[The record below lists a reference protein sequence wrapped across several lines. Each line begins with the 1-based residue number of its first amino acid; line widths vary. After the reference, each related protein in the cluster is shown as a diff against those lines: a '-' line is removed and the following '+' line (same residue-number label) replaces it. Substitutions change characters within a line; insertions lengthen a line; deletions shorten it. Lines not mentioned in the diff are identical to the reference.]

1 MWTIKIGKSKTFL
14 KSEIVRLS
22 DYNLIFGLPC
32 ITKEPSENSPSLKY
46 RHLIMFYQ
54 TSGDLKILKIQGLLW
69 WEWEKF
75 FYQVPKKINRWATTI
90 HIEYE

>member
-1 MWTIKIGKSKTFL
+1 MWSIKMGKSKTFF

-32 ITKEPSENSPSLKY
+32 TKEPSENSPSLKY